1 MDIMEGAQQPA
12 VPRREYPW
20 TRSPGKDQDGHQ
32 AVDRRGGK
40 ALGLSK
46 TGVVFYGLAPRGHPF
61 LVTIAIYVQLGCCKI
76 IASFLIK

>member
-20 TRSPGKDQDGHQ
+20 TRSLGKDQDGHQ

-40 ALGLSK
+40 GLSK
-46 TGVVFYGLAPRGHPF
+46 TGIVLYGLAPRGHPF
-61 LVTIAIYVQLGCCKI
+61 LVTIAIYVQLGCCKT
-76 IASFLIK
+76 IASFLIQ